1 MRRMFLAAALCMGTA
16 PALAADLAEMSVS
29 PKVMIAESASRWDGF
44 YVGGFAGYFGGT
56 LSYESSEDVYEYYD
70 FPGWLLGVSAG
81 YDTTLSNGVVVG
93 VVADVAATS
102 GSLTVPKEIS
112 LPWSA
117 SLRGRVG
124 KDFGSFLPYI
134 SGGLAVA
141 PYDIGGEVFPM
152 LGWTAGAGVEMAVTE
167 NITLDAQYRFTDFG
181 VADTGTFEDYVSG
194 HHVTAGLNWRF

>member
-16 PALAADLAEMSVS
+16 PAFAADLTEMSVS
-29 PKVMIAESASRWDGF
+29 PQVMMAESASRWDGF

-56 LSYESSEDVYEYYD
+56 LSFEDTPDVYLDYD
-70 FPGWLLGVSAG
+70 FPAWLLGVSAG

-102 GSLTVPKEIS
+102 GSLTVPGSIR

-124 KDFGSFLPYI
+124 KDFGSFLPYV
-134 SGGLAVA
+134 SGGLAAA
-141 PYDIGGEVFPM
+141 PYDLGGNILPM

-181 VADTGTFEDYVSG
+181 AASTGTFEDFVSG